1 MKSPEATGDGRPVE
15 QRDIVV
21 VGGGPAGAA
30 TALWLERLDPDL
42 ARGCL
47 VLDGAAF
54 PRDKTCA
61 GGLIPHT
68 LELLADLGLGLDVAH
83 VRVDRARVET
93 GGAPVSVAQR
103 GVCWVI
109 RRREFDA
116 MLLDAVRDRGI
127 EVRCGSKVTSV
138 RREGDRFRVDTSDG
152 AILARAVVGADG
164 SGSLVRRSLVDSGE
178 GWVAR
183 ASMADVPTGR
193 DEPDDLFEFD
203 FRSIRDGLAGYEWS
217 FPCLVDG
224 RPHWNVGVYSL
235 RRDGEGGRIAR
246 LLDRRA
252 GAPGTRHRAAPIRLY
267 DGRSPIAAPGVLLV
281 GDAAGAE
288 ALLGEG
294 ISFALEYGR
303 LAAEELVSG
312 FASGDLSFAG
322 WTAAVRRSP
331 TGRKLARLAMFARL
345 FYGPTSP
352 IWFFLMRL
360 SGRVQAIGLNWY
372 NGVGGTETV
381 SARLDPG
388 AAGRPSARR

>member
-1 MKSPEATGDGRPVE
+1 ME

-30 TALWLERLDPDL
+30 TALWIERLAPDL
-42 ARGCL
+42 AARCV
-47 VLDGAAF
+47 VLDRAEF

-61 GGLIPHT
+61 GGLIPQT
-68 LELLADLGLGLDVAH
+68 LHLLRDLGLSLDVPH

-93 GGAPVSVAQR
+93 GGAPVGVAQD
-103 GVCWVI
+103 GICWVI

-116 MLLDAVRDRGI
+116 MLIDAARARGI
-127 EVRCGSKVTSV
+127 EVRCGVRVTEV
-138 RREGDRFRVDTSDG
+138 VREGDRIRVETPEG
-152 AILARAVVGADG
+152 PILARVVVGADG
-164 SGSLVRRSLVDSGE
+164 SGSLVRRRLVDPGE

-193 DEPDDLFEFD
+193 DRPDDVFEFD
-203 FRSIRDGLAGYEWS
+203 FRSIRSGLAGYEWS

-246 LLDRRA
+246 LLDRRTGDP
-252 GAPGTRHRAAPIRLY
+252 GARHRAAPIRLY
-267 DGRSPIAAPGVLLV
+267 DGRRPIGAPGVLLV
-281 GDAAGAE
+281 GDAAGVE

-303 LAAEELVSG
+303 LAAEEIAAG
-312 FASGDLSFAG
+312 FARDDLSFAG
-322 WTAAVRRSP
+322 WSEAVRRSP
-331 TGRKLARLAMFARL
+331 MGRKLRRLAMFARL
-345 FYGPTSP
+345 FYGSTSP

-372 NGVGGTETV
+372 NGVGASEEAPT
-381 SARLDPG
+381 RIDPG
-388 AAGRPSARR
+388 PASRSPSRR

>member
-1 MKSPEATGDGRPVE
+1 MED
-15 QRDIVV
+15 RDILV

-30 TALWLERLDPDL
+30 TALWLDRLAPDL
-42 ARGCL
+42 AARCL
-47 VLDGAAF
+47 LLDRAEF

-68 LELLADLGLGLDVAH
+68 LDLLAQLGLSLDVPH

-93 GGAPVSVAQR
+93 GGAPVGVAQD
-103 GVCWVI
+103 GICWVI

-116 MLLDAVRDRGI
+116 MLLDAVRARGV
-127 EVRCGSKVTSV
+127 EVRCGTRVTGLS
-138 RREGDRFRVDTSDG
+138 RDGDRIVVETSTGPIRARV
-152 AILARAVVGADG
+152 VVGADG
-164 SGSLVRRSLVDSGE
+164 SGSLVRRTLVDADE

-183 ASMADVPTGR
+183 ASMADVPTGSDR
-193 DEPDDLFEFD
+193 PDDVFEFD
-203 FRSIRDGLAGYEWS
+203 FRSIRSGLAGYEWS

-235 RRDGEGGRIAR
+235 RRDGEGGRIAG

-252 GAPGTRHRAAPIRLY
+252 GRADVRHRAAPIRLY
-267 DGRSPIAAPGVLLV
+267 DGRHPIGAPGVLLV
-281 GDAAGAE
+281 GDAAGVE

-303 LAAEELVSG
+303 LAAEEIASA
-312 FASGDLSFAG
+312 FARRDLSFAG
-322 WTAAVRRSP
+322 WTKTVRRSP
-331 TGRKLARLAMFARL
+331 MGRKLRRLAMFARL

-372 NGVGGTETV
+372 NGVGA
-381 SARLDPG
+381 SADAATRFDPG
-388 AAGRPSARR
+388 AAQRPPSRR

>member
-1 MKSPEATGDGRPVE
+1 LEE
-15 QRDIVV
+15 RDIVV

-30 TALWLERLDPDL
+30 TALWLREVDPGL
-42 ARGCL
+42 ASRCV
-47 VLDGAAF
+47 VLDRAEF

-68 LELLADLGLGLDVAH
+68 LELLADLGLSLDVPH

-93 GGAPVSVAQR
+93 GGSPVSVAQE
-103 GVCWVI
+103 GICWVI
-109 RRREFDA
+109 RRCEFDA
-116 MLLDAVRDRGI
+116 MLLDAARARGI
-127 EVRCGSKVTSV
+127 EVRCGIKVESL
-138 RREGDRFRVDTSDG
+138 RREGERIVVETSG
-152 AILARAVVGADG
+152 GSILARAVVGADG
-164 SGSLVRRSLVDSGE
+164 SGSLVRRSLVESGP

-193 DEPDDLFEFD
+193 DVPDEIFEFD
-203 FRSIRDGLAGYEWS
+203 FRSIRAGLAGYEWS

-235 RRDGEGGRIAR
+235 RRDGEGGRIGR

-252 GAPGTRHRAAPIRLY
+252 GGPGVRHQAAPIRLY

-294 ISFALEYGR
+294 ISFALDYGR
-303 LAAEELVSG
+303 LAAAELSSG
-312 FASGDLSFAG
+312 FARGDLSFAG
-322 WTAAVRRSP
+322 WSEAVRRSP
-331 TGRKLARLAMFARL
+331 MGRKLRRLAMFARL

-372 NGVGGTETV
+372 NGVGASTRA
-381 SARLDPG
+381 SASFDPG
-388 AAGRPSARR
+388 VAGRPPARR